1 MIKTIATIE
10 GRARGLVWMKIN
22 PPWSTKCLTLPDN
35 TLPHGTKSADEVY
48 VDVDPD
54 SLYHDGRGYIA
65 NVKVTGV
72 KSRTTEV

>member
-1 MIKTIATIE
+1 
-10 GRARGLVWMKIN
+10 MKID
-22 PPWSTKCLTLPDN
+22 PPWSTKALTLLDSI
-35 TLPHGTKSADEVY
+35 LPHGAKSAEEVY

-54 SLYHDGRGYIA
+54 SLYHDGRGYTA